1 MSLISGT
8 AIRKSEYMNGKILK
22 TFLVTIL
29 AVATLS
35 GCKKASD
42 IEFSDADAAKKALDH
57 AQSIYIEGNYD
68 AVNQKADILADGKVA
83 GYLNGKT
90 VSIGGETWFRY
101 DFVTDEWINED
112 GKDYIT
118 GNTYGYY
125 DADGNCLGYAQLRS
139 RTQDDGYYYYFMDA
153 EGNLKDYRMEENG
166 YKAWDN
172 DGNVIATGDWH
183 PDFRL
188 SFMNDACHV
197 QIDMADDASTQMDF
211 MDKMIM
217 YVRLFKEAEF
227 WLSD

>member
-1 MSLISGT
+1 MKG
-8 AIRKSEYMNGKILK
+8 RILK

-29 AVATLS
+29 AVTMLS

-42 IEFSDADAAKKALDH
+42 IEFSNTDAAKNALDH
-57 AQSIYIEGNYD
+57 AQSIYIEGNYA

-90 VSIGGETWFRY
+90 VSIDGETWFRY

-112 GKDYIT
+112 GEDYIV

-125 DADGNCLGYAQLRS
+125 DANGKCLGYAQLRS
-139 RTQDDGYYYYFMDA
+139 WKQDDGYYYYFMDA
-153 EGNLKDYRMEENG
+153 EGNQKDYRMEENG

-197 QIDMADDASTQMDF
+197 QIDMADDATTQMDF

-227 WLSD
+227 WLRD